1 MKLAGVGCCAAATV
15 SECQSPGLQCC
26 GPSKRI
32 PSDHPPPG
40 GGANSLHL
48 RPPGLDEL
56 YVGVGESWVLRSSSA
71 HTQRGKGLGS
81 GHADKHLED
90 VSVKT
95 KMCGGGV
102 GWASWEP
109 MFWSWELV
117 LSKVTKI

>member
-1 MKLAGVGCCAAATV
+1 MLAAVLLLLCLSARALGSNAAV
-15 SECQSPGLQCC
+15 
-26 GPSKRI
+26 
-32 PSDHPPPG
+32 HPRGFHLITPPR
-40 GGANSLHL
+40 GGANSLHSV

-56 YVGVGESWVLRSSSA
+56 YVCVGVGESWVLRSSSA

-109 MFWSWELV
+109 MFWSWELA